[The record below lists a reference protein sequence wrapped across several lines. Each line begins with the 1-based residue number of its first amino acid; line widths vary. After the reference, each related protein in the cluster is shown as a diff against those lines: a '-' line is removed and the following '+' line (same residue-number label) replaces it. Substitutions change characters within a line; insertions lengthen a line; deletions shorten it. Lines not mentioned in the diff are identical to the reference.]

1 MSKIQ
6 DALKTL
12 SLRQNLTTSQA
23 EDVMNE
29 IMAGQASDIEI
40 AAYLMGLAVKNESIP
55 EIVGSAQA
63 MIAHSVEIPAEL
75 AAMDIVGT
83 GGDMANTFNISTTAS
98 FIVAAAGVPVV
109 KHGNRAASSKSGTA
123 DALESLGININLNPK
138 AATAVLKATGQ
149 TFLFAR
155 TYHPAMKYVAQVRH
169 SLGLRTV
176 FNVLGPLTNPT
187 RPQSML
193 MGVYSKHL
201 LVPLAHVLAQLGV
214 KNAILVT
221 GQDGLDE
228 VTLTT
233 KTDLVILRDYQIT
246 TMVFD
251 PAEYGFN
258 YCQLADLRGGEP
270 RDNAAITQAILAG
283 ELPGPKTDIV
293 ILNAA
298 MALYAAAQVPD
309 IQAGIDRAQTIL
321 TSGLALAQL
330 TKLQAA
336 TMEVRQ

>member
-1 MSKIQ
+1 MSNIQ
-6 DALKTL
+6 DALKNL
-12 SLRQNLTTSQA
+12 SLRQNLATEQA
-23 EDVMNE
+23 TAVMNE
-29 IMAGQASDIEI
+29 IMSGQASDIEI

-63 MIAHSVEIPAEL
+63 MIAHSVKIPAEL
-75 AAMDIVGT
+75 TAMDIVGT

-98 FIVAAAGVPVV
+98 FIVAAAGLPVV

-123 DALESLGININLNPK
+123 DALESLGININLDPTQ
-138 AATAVLKATGQ
+138 ATQVLQAPGQ

-155 TYHPAMKYVAQVRH
+155 TYHPAMKYVANVRH

-176 FNVLGPLTNPT
+176 FNVLGPLTNPM
-187 RPQSML
+187 RPQTML
-193 MGVYSKHL
+193 MGVYSQHL

-214 KNAILVT
+214 QQAILVT

-233 KTDLVILRDYQIT
+233 KTDLAILRDGIVT
-246 TMVFD
+246 TTVFD

-270 RDNAAITQAILAG
+270 QENAAITKAILAG

-309 IQAGIDRAQTIL
+309 IQTGIERAQSL
-321 TSGLALAQL
+321 LASGAALAQL
-330 TKLQAA
+330 VKLQAA
-336 TMEVRQ
+336 TTEVTA